1 MYFCK
6 ITRTKNIMGILT
18 TLIIC
23 IFGMLQIILFFK
35 LWGMTNDVRKLTEQF
50 CNHDT
55 SESQARKEQC
65 TFDYDKRLDTLK
77 NGDHVIRVSD
87 GKKMLVSKI
96 EGENIICSVSL
107 LSGVEAYRKDQLKFI
122 Q

>member
-1 MYFCK
+1 
-6 ITRTKNIMGILT
+6 MGILT
-18 TLIIC
+18 TLIIS

-55 SESQARKEQC
+55 SESQARKKQC